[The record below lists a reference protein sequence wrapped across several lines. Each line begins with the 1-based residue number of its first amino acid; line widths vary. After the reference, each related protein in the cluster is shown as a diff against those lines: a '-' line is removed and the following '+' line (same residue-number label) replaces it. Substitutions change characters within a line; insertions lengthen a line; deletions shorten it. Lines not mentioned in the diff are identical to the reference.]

1 MIATKIKES
10 IFAIDLEIE
19 HMELNDHAYTKE
31 YRKLKAAR
39 RSLVRALKALSFS
52 EVD

>member
-10 IFAIDLEIE
+10 IYAIDLEIE
-19 HMELNDHAYTKE
+19 HMELSDHAYTKE

-39 RSLVRALKALSFS
+39 RSLERALRALSYA